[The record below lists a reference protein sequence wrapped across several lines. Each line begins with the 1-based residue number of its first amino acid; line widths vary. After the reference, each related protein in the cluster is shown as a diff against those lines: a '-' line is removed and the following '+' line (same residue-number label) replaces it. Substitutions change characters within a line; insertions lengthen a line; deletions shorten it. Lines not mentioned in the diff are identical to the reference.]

1 MTKEEY
7 IRESEQ
13 RIKAREEK
21 ASIAKAKMENN
32 ASMFNV
38 ATGIMGMILLAFG
51 NDLGLLFLI
60 PAFVSIIK
68 HK

>member
-1 MTKEEY
+1 M
-7 IRESEQ
+7 IN
-13 RIKAREEK
+13 I
-21 ASIAKAKMENN
+21 I
-32 ASMFNV
+32 
-38 ATGIMGMILLAFG
+38 TGIIGMVMLAFG

>member
-1 MTKEEY
+1 MN
-7 IRESEQ
+7 
-13 RIKAREEK
+13 
-21 ASIAKAKMENN
+21 ENKN
-32 ASMFNV
+32 HMINIT
-38 ATGIMGMILLAFG
+38 TGIIGMVMLAFG

>member
-1 MTKEEY
+1 MKNEFT
-7 IRESEQ
+7 
-13 RIKAREEK
+13 
-21 ASIAKAKMENN
+21 N
-32 ASMFNV
+32 ANVFNV
-38 ATGIMGMILLAFG
+38 ITGIIGMFILAFG

>member
-1 MTKEEY
+1 MKNEFT
-7 IRESEQ
+7 
-13 RIKAREEK
+13 
-21 ASIAKAKMENN
+21 N
-32 ASMFNV
+32 ANVFNV
-38 ATGIMGMILLAFG
+38 ITGIIGMVMLAFG

>member
-21 ASIAKAKMENN
+21 ASIAKGKMEHN
-32 ASMFNV
+32 ANVFNV
-38 ATGIMGMILLAFG
+38 ITGIIGMAMLAFG